1 MVRRDTCLESARK
14 GAGVVVEV
22 EEAEGT
28 TAAASSAARRA
39 TCPGTV
45 LREVVAAAPALT
57 AARRGTS
64 LENVPT

>member
-1 MVRRDTCLESARK
+1 MVRRDTCLESARR
-14 GAGVVVEV
+14 GAGEV
-22 EEAEGT
+22 EEEVEGT

-64 LENVPT
+64 PENVPT